1 MEYKISN
8 LLDEN
13 GNLKKVPKGFSA
25 IELENSKKLMLINAE
40 KKLNIILVRVYKDV
54 YATRMLHG
62 NKVLYKFLRYDEN
75 LFKLNR
81 GENYMVKALN
91 EIIRKVEERFDV
103 EKSKDILYYLYLVR
117 GCIKGDKSSC
127 SELEDYVE
135 FETID

>member
-13 GNLKKVPKGFSA
+13 GNLKKVPKGFAA
-25 IELENSKKLMLINAE
+25 IELENNNKVMLINAE
-40 KKLNIILVRVYKDV
+40 KKLNIILVRVYKDI
-54 YATRMLHG
+54 YATRILHG
-62 NKVLYKFLRYDEN
+62 NKVQYRFLRYNEN
-75 LFKLNR
+75 LINLNNR
-81 GENYMVKALN
+81 ENYMVKALN
-91 EIIRKVEERFDV
+91 EIIRKVEEKFDL

-117 GCIKGDKSSC
+117 GCIKGDRASC